1 MRARL
6 SLVWSEFSFSSE
18 RVSARALAIAPHPSC
33 FPRAFLLSVAVAYLL
48 FSLPAVSP
56 DGPCFQVHIAYSGV
70 DADGNPT
77 GMAVVWT
84 TAAGE
89 APPVVEYGLSKDE

>member
-1 MRARL
+1 MIRSFARCPL
-6 SLVWSEFSFSSE
+6 ISIPV
-18 RVSARALAIAPHPSC
+18 
-33 FPRAFLLSVAVAYLL
+33 
-48 FSLPAVSP
+48 SLPAAVWC
-56 DGPCFQVHIAYSGV
+56 DVPCVQVHVAYSGV

-89 APPVVEYGLSKDE
+89 GPPVVEYGLSKDE